1 MSNKTNSILTRM
13 TELNKESAEQG
24 VPFIG
29 MAVADG
35 KIAISISGKN
45 DTLANM
51 FAILFIDSPGMVG
64 PVIKAL
70 DYCARLN
77 VDEEE

>member
-13 TELNKESAEQG
+13 TELNRESAEQG
-24 VPFIG
+24 LPFIG
-29 MAVADG
+29 MAVAGG
-35 KIAISISGKN
+35 KVAISISGEN

-51 FAILFIDSPGMVG
+51 FATLFIESPGMIG

-70 DYCARLN
+70 NYCVGLN

>member
-13 TELNKESAEQG
+13 TELNRESAERG
-24 VPFIG
+24 IPFIG

-35 KIAISISGKN
+35 KVAISVSGKN

-51 FAILFIDSPGMVG
+51 FATLFIESPGMIG
-64 PVIKAL
+64 PVMKAL
-70 DYCARLN
+70 DYCAGLN
-77 VDEEE
+77 FDEEE